1 MLEVPEEAVCTHQ
14 GHKYLWVVGDR
25 NMVERRAARIG
36 QADDGMRVIE
46 EGVRAEDLV
55 VIAGANR
62 LKPGDQVEPRLEG
75 QRPAGTK

>member
-1 MLEVPEEAVCTHQ
+1 
-14 GHKYLWVVGDR
+14 
-25 NMVERRAARIG
+25 MVERRAARIG